1 MAKER
6 MRSVRPAQENL
17 IDAAGTESYS
27 GDAWL
32 GASDRALASPDIP
45 VTDSLVPAVVVPARG
60 RRVDVEALRSALRE
74 RLRSSLTPR
83 IWIWDSLPRT
93 ETGKL
98 VRRDIVRTLSEVA
111 D

>member
-1 MAKER
+1 

-60 RRVDVEALRSALRE
+60 RRVHVEALRSARRE
-74 RLRSSLTPR
+74 RLRSSLTPHR

-111 D
+111 H